1 MAKLFNNIRK
11 QLVADKPSAK
21 RTANYLKYAIGE
33 IVLVV
38 FGILIA
44 LSINNW
50 AESQKEQKTLHNIY
64 AIVAQDLK
72 NDITDI
78 DRIIKIFE
86 NSKPLFNKVLDGKM
100 TKKDYLDCKG
110 CVGLI
115 MGFPDLSFDLRGYNL
130 LKDHKNISATDTD
143 SLSITVVQFYTK
155 QLNEINLNEDLRSE
169 DFSENYHYWKTTQPW
184 FSDFFTERNSDG
196 FIDYAVNSQDYKNRV
211 AMFYSMTNILSKQ
224 YKAFSKNAAM
234 LIKRIESKNTN

>member
-11 QLVADKPSAK
+11 QLVADKPSAT

-50 AESQKEQKTLHNIY
+50 AEAQKEQKTLHNIY
-64 AIVAQDLK
+64 AIIAQDLK
-72 NDITDI
+72 NDIADI
-78 DRIIKIFE
+78 DIIVKGNE
-86 NSKPLFNKVLDGKM
+86 NLNPLFNKVLDGKM
-100 TKKDYLDCKG
+100 TKKDYLKCTECTDII
-110 CVGLI
+110 L
-115 MGFPDLSFDLRGYNL
+115 GFPDLSFDVRGYNL
-130 LKDHKNISATDTD
+130 LKNYKNSVSGID
-143 SLSITVVQFYTK
+143 SLSVDIVQFYTQ
-155 QLNEINLNEDLRSE
+155 QLNEIQINEDLRSE

-184 FSDFFTERNSDG
+184 FSDFMTERNSDS

-211 AMFYSMTNILSKQ
+211 AMINMMTYLLSSQ
-224 YKAFSKNAAM
+224 NKAFSKKATV
-234 LIKRIESKNTN
+234 LIKRIEDNN

>member
-11 QLVADKPSAK
+11 KIVADKPSVT

-50 AESQKEQKTLHNIY
+50 AEAQKEQKTLHNIY

-72 NDITDI
+72 NDIADI
-78 DRIIKIFE
+78 NRIIKIFE

-100 TKKDYLDCKG
+100 TKKDYLKCTECTG
-110 CVGLI
+110 IIL
-115 MGFPDLSFDLRGYNL
+115 GFPDLSFDVRGYNL
-130 LKDHKNISATDTD
+130 LKNYKNTASGID
-143 SLSITVVQFYTK
+143 SLSVDIVQFYTQ
-155 QLNEINLNEDLRSE
+155 QLNEIQINEDLRSE
-169 DFSENYHYWKTTQPW
+169 DFSDNYHYWKTTQSW
-184 FSDFFTERNSDG
+184 FPDFLIKRKSDG

-211 AMFYSMTNILSKQ
+211 TMAYSMTNRLSKQ

-234 LIKRIESKNTN
+234 LIKRIESRNTN

>member
-1 MAKLFNNIRK
+1 MAKLFNSIRK
-11 QLVADKPSAK
+11 KLVAERPSTS

-50 AESQKEQKTLHNIY
+50 AEAQKEQKTLHNIY

-72 NDITDI
+72 NDIADI

-86 NSKPLFNKVLDGKM
+86 NLKPLFNKVLGGKM
-100 TKKDYLDCKG
+100 TKKNYLDCKG
-110 CVGLI
+110 CTGLI
-115 MGFPDLSFDLRGYNL
+115 AGFSDLSLDVRGYNL
-130 LKDHKNISATDTD
+130 LKNYKNAASGID
-143 SLSITVVQFYTK
+143 SLSVDIVQFYIQ
-155 QLNEINLNEDLRSE
+155 QLNEIQINEDLRTE
-169 DFSENYHYWKTTQPW
+169 DFSKNYHYWKSTQSW
-184 FSDFFTERNSDG
+184 FSDYVTERNSDG

-224 YKAFSKNAAM
+224 YKSFSKNATM

>member
-11 QLVADKPSAK
+11 QLVADKPSAT

-50 AESQKEQKTLHNIY
+50 AEAQKEQKTLHNIY
-64 AIVAQDLK
+64 AIVVQDLK
-72 NDITDI
+72 NDIADI

-86 NSKPLFNKVLDGKM
+86 NLKPLFNKVLDGKM

-110 CVGLI
+110 CTGLI
-115 MGFPDLSFDLRGYNL
+115 AGFPDLSLDVRGYNL
-130 LKDHKNISATDTD
+130 LKNYKNAASGID
-143 SLSITVVQFYTK
+143 SLSVDIVQFYTQ
-155 QLNEINLNEDLRSE
+155 QLNEIQINEDLRSE

-184 FSDFFTERNSDG
+184 FSDFMTERNSDG

-224 YKAFSKNAAM
+224 YKSFSKNAAM

>member
-1 MAKLFNNIRK
+1 MAKLFNNIREK
-11 QLVADKPSAK
+11 LIEEKPSAK

-50 AESQKEQKTLHNIY
+50 AEVQKEQKTLHNIY

-72 NDITDI
+72 NDIADI
-78 DRIIKIFE
+78 DGILKIFE

-100 TKKDYLDCKG
+100 TKKDYLDCRG
-110 CVGLI
+110 CMGLI
-115 MGFPDLSFDLRGYNL
+115 MGFPDLSLDVRGHNL
-130 LKDHKNISATDTD
+130 LKNYKNAASGID
-143 SLSITVVQFYTK
+143 SLSVDIVQFYTQ
-155 QLNEINLNEDLRSE
+155 QLNEINLNEDLRTE
-169 DFSENYHYWKTTQPW
+169 DFSKNYHYWKSTQSW
-184 FSDFFTERNSDG
+184 FSDFITERNSDG

-224 YKAFSKNAAM
+224 YKAFSKNAAI